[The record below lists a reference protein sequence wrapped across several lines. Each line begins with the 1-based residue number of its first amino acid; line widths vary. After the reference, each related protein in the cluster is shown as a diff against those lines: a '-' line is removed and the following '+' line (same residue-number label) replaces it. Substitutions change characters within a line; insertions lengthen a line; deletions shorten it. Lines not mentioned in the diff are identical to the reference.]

1 MDQVLIADAG
11 GRFVVELDEAA
22 GTGYRWT
29 PVALPPEI
37 RLEGAEVTPGE
48 PALGGAR
55 RRVFRFAA
63 SQAGRYQIDFE
74 LKRPWEEQ
82 TVKACHVEVRVGM

>member
-1 MDQVLIADAG
+1 
-11 GRFVVELDEAA
+11 
-22 GTGYRWT
+22 
-29 PVALPPEI
+29 
-37 RLEGAEVTPGE
+37 
-48 PALGGAR
+48 LGGAR

-82 TVKACHVEVRVGM
+82 AVKACHAEVRVGM